1 MLTVKTQINRTN
13 SVKALIDKGLQLNL
27 LSLLVA
33 KENNLDIKLLPKLLA
48 EELNRSN
55 LTVYRITLAN
65 VSITDSCRHVQE
77 HKVLFVV
84 TELLKYK
91 MYLGLL

>member
-13 SVKALIDKGLQLNL
+13 SVKALIDKGSQLNL

-33 KENNLDIKLLPKLLA
+33 KENDLDIELLLKLLA
-48 EELNRSN
+48 EGPNRSN

-65 VSITDSCRHVQE
+65 VSITDSHRRVQE
-77 HKVLFVV
+77 HEVLFVV

-91 MYLGLL
+91 MYLGLP